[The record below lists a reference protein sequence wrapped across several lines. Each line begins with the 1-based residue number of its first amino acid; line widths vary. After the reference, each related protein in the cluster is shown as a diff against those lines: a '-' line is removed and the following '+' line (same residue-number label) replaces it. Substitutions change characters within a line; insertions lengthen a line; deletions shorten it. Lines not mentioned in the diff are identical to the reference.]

1 MSDEQRERK
10 EKAKIIFDLDMAKKG
25 EWVRESKSRGIGL
38 IDFIIKAV
46 DEKIE
51 KEALANRSLDS

>member
-1 MSDEQRERK
+1 MKEEQIRK
-10 EKAKIIFDLDMAKKG
+10 QTAKIIFDLDMTKKG
-25 EWVRESKSRGIGL
+25 EWVLESRSRGLGL

>member
-1 MSDEQRERK
+1 MKEEQTRK
-10 EKAKIIFDLDMAKKG
+10 QTAKIIFDLDMAKKG
-25 EWVRESKSRGIGL
+25 EWVRESRSRGIGL

-46 DEKIE
+46 EEKIE